1 MVLQQPRGSET
12 TSTDRDEML
21 TLLAELIHDVRDHI
35 RSYEVDSPE
44 DERLLI
50 RWHRTLSTL
59 LREYRLL
66 QKETDIDEMEENMEL
81 LQRVTG
87 FEDRS

>member
-1 MVLQQPRGSET
+1 
-12 TSTDRDEML
+12 ML
-21 TLLAELIHDVRDHI
+21 TLLDETIHDVRDRI

-50 RWHRTLSTL
+50 KWHRTLSAL
-59 LREYRLL
+59 IGQYRQL
-66 QKETDIDEMEENMEL
+66 QKETDIDEIEENIEL

-87 FEDRS
+87 FEDRA